1 MPVSGTCPA
10 VPSTSSSWGLPRRR
24 PPRVAP
30 AMADARPAALG
41 AVAIVLLAAGGWAAY
56 STNLLRTHLAQAATP
71 GIVTGT
77 ALVVRTDVRQQTPVT
92 GTLGYAGSY
101 SVIAPTGSAAGGGAT
116 GAVGM
121 ITWLPAP
128 GATVTRGESAY
139 AVGGQPVALFYGAR
153 PAWRDM

>member
-1 MPVSGTCPA
+1 MPASGTCPV

-30 AMADARPAALG
+30 AMADTRSAALS
-41 AVAIVLLAAGGWAAY
+41 AAAILLLAAGGWAAY

-71 GIVTGT
+71 SIATGT

-92 GTLGYAGSY
+92 GTLGYAGNY
-101 SVIAPTGSAAGGGAT
+101 SVIAPAGTAAAAGGA
-116 GAVGM
+116 ASV
-121 ITWLPAP
+121 ITWLPAA
-128 GATVTRGESAY
+128 GATVTRGESDY
-139 AVGGQPVALFYGAR
+139 AVNGQPVALFYGAQ